1 MMRSIQNSAHPRES
15 GDPGFLCFRASA
27 RVGGANRHAV
37 TKNTWVP
44 AFAGMSGMLGFFPPT
59 LAMAHPGDHTAMTVA
74 QVAHHIATSPDHLL
88 EVGFAVLMV
97 FGEGLRVRRRRAR

>member
-1 MMRSIQNSAHPRES
+1 MNRPIQNSAHRRES
-15 GDPGFLCFRASA
+15 GDPGFFRCSGPNGS
-27 RVGGANRHAV
+27 GGASRGSE
-37 TKNTWVP
+37 TQNTWVP
-44 AFAGMSGMLGFFPPT
+44 AFAGMSGMLGFLTPT